1 MHSPSRRKTVSG
13 ARIYIYIF
21 ERISIAGKPRTDH
34 QRYNTLLFLDAHKS
48 RQFSRLSTRKISR
61 LLFLSDSPSLVL
73 SISHLAATSD
83 ERRATS
89 DERRATSDEQPTSRF
104 VTSLCCSARTFESER
119 CLYRNGRGGDN
130 RREETSEESAYEPP
144 RPFARALETR
154 NHRGETL
161 YCIYKSSSLLYR
173 SK

>member
-89 DERRATSDEQPTSRF
+89 DERRATSDE
-104 VTSLCCSARTFESER
+104 
-119 CLYRNGRGGDN
+119 
-130 RREETSEESAYEPP
+130 RRATDFSFRYVSV
-144 RPFARALETR
+144 
-154 NHRGETL
+154 
-161 YCIYKSSSLLYR
+161 LLR
-173 SK
+173 ENIRE